1 MVIDDLNPG
10 GINSKPIRKILNKLL
25 LFIANAFIFN
35 YKATGYD
42 EKQSATSQ
50 MPTLKLS
57 RRIITITQKNRVTH
71 GIT

>member
-10 GINSKPIRKILNKLL
+10 GINSKPIRNILNKLL
-25 LFIANAFIFN
+25 LFIVNAFIFN

-42 EKQSATSQ
+42 EKQSVTSQ

-57 RRIITITQKNRVTH
+57 QRTITITQQYRVTH

>member
-10 GINSKPIRKILNKLL
+10 GINPKPIRKILNKLL
-25 LFIANAFIFN
+25 LFIANTFIFN

-50 MPTLKLS
+50 MPTPKLGQ
-57 RRIITITQKNRVTH
+57 RTITITQQYRVTH